1 MKQKAA
7 ASQPFPRKGGVS
19 LPGKGVQQLGPERS
33 ANTKQ
38 KQVLIKHVL
47 ETIICTRYDI
57 MSYLS
62 DTSYIWFIAN
72 ELGILPKKQ
81 WTPLNRYNQSV
92 WVHQVVLL
100 CVNTGGYHL
109 AWPWTLFSV
118 YVCQERHTLGVDWRI
133 LEGGWLG
140 RGRVMLDFFRN
151 RATI

>member
-1 MKQKAA
+1 MGTCIFCRHNEQQIQYYGKHSYMKQKAA

-62 DTSYIWFIAN
+62 DTSYI
-72 ELGILPKKQ
+72 
-81 WTPLNRYNQSV
+81 
-92 WVHQVVLL
+92 
-100 CVNTGGYHL
+100 
-109 AWPWTLFSV
+109 
-118 YVCQERHTLGVDWRI
+118 
-133 LEGGWLG
+133 
-140 RGRVMLDFFRN
+140 
-151 RATI
+151 